1 MVLFHC
7 VDNFMSK
14 IHKREEN
21 RDNEL
26 ELYGKEKRMRNL
38 FPAKKCFVILFGFI
52 LMSIFSYGTDETV
65 SFDSERWQL
74 GPTSRI
80 EEFMGRKALTL
91 TGTAFLKDVEFE
103 NGVVEVDLAF
113 KEGTVFPTVIFRRQ
127 DEANYEEFYMR
138 PHKSG
143 QSDALQYTPVF
154 NGLSA
159 WQLYYGEG
167 CTNTWT
173 FSTNE
178 WIHIKLEIAGTQ
190 ARVFIGENK
199 SPALVINDLKHGRT
213 KGGLG
218 LKVTG
223 PIGLA
228 YFADFKYRD
237 DDSLE
242 FEPPI
247 TTETPFGMITEW
259 ELSQAFEYNLLDL
272 ESYPSQHILKKVEWK
287 SVVSEPSG
295 LVNVS
300 RYVRKGPVVPGI
312 VLARTMISAD
322 RERLIELQFG
332 YSDLVSIF
340 LNGRLLFWG
349 NSVYQSR
356 DPSFQGRVS
365 LFDSLFLPIKKGDN
379 ELLLLLAE
387 STGGWGF
394 MCRDGSAFYQD
405 KSLTKLWD
413 LSHELSY
420 PETVLYDK
428 GRDVLYISNLYSD
441 GTQFISKVNLD
452 GEIENREWIKGLIQ
466 PTGMAIH
473 KDKLF
478 VVERANLVEI
488 DLLSGQIVKKYAAPS
503 PGFLNDIA
511 VDGEGNIYISD
522 GRSGQIL
529 KFSSGQ
535 FSTWK
540 SGEELIQL
548 NGLHYS
554 NGKLYAGFSSD
565 ASLRSMDLSSG
576 EMRTI
581 AKLDPGAIVDGIETD
596 EKGNILVSDYNGKIF
611 SVSPEGQKSLLL
623 DLTAPKHYCAN
634 FAYIP
639 GKNLLIIPTLVDN
652 RIIAFKWSPK

>member
-1 MVLFHC
+1 
-7 VDNFMSK
+7 
-14 IHKREEN
+14 
-21 RDNEL
+21 
-26 ELYGKEKRMRNL
+26 MRNI
-38 FPAKKCFVILFGFI
+38 FSAKKCFVALVGLI
-52 LMSIFSYGTDETV
+52 LMSIFSYGTEETI

-103 NGVVEVDLAF
+103 NGVVEMDLAF
-113 KEGTVFPTVIFRRQ
+113 KEGRVFPTIIFRRQ
-127 DEANYEEFYMR
+127 DEANYEEFYVR

-143 QSDALQYTPVF
+143 KPDALQYTPVF

-173 FSTNE
+173 FTTNE
-178 WIHIKLEIAGTQ
+178 WIHIKLEIAGIQ

-199 SPALVINDLKHGRT
+199 NPALEINDLKLGCTR
-213 KGGLG
+213 GGLG
-218 LKVTG
+218 LKVVG

-228 YFADFKYRD
+228 YFADFKYRH

-242 FEPPI
+242 FEPP
-247 TTETPFGMITEW
+247 TKAETPFGMITEW

-272 ESYPSQHILKKVEWK
+272 KNYPSQHILKKVEWK

-312 VLARTMISAD
+312 VLARTMVSAD
-322 RERLIELQFG
+322 KEKLIELQFG

-349 NSVYQSR
+349 YSAYQSR
-356 DPSFQGRVS
+356 DPFFQGRVG
-365 LFDSLFLPIKKGDN
+365 LFDSLFLPLRKGDN

-394 MCRDGSAFYQD
+394 KCRNGSAVYQD

-413 LSHELSY
+413 LPHELSY

-428 GRDVLYISNLYSD
+428 DRDVLYISNLYSD
-441 GTQFISKVNLD
+441 GTQFISRVNLD
-452 GEIENREWIKGLIQ
+452 GEIENREWIKGLIR

-488 DLLSGQIVKKYAAPS
+488 DLLSGQIVKKHAAPS

-511 VDGEGNIYISD
+511 MDSEGNIYISD
-522 GRSGQIL
+522 GRSGKIL
-529 KFSSGQ
+529 KFSNGQ

-540 SGEELIQL
+540 SGEELIQV

-554 NGKLYAGFSSD
+554 NGKLYVGFSSD
-565 ASLRSMDLSSG
+565 ASLRSIDLSSG
-576 EMRTI
+576 EIRTL
-581 AKLDPGAIVDGIETD
+581 AKLDPGAVVDGIETD

-611 SVSPEGQKSLLL
+611 SVSPEGQKTLLL

-639 GKNLLIIPTLVDN
+639 EKNLLIIPTLVDN
-652 RIIAFKWSPK
+652 RIIAFKRSLK

>member
-1 MVLFHC
+1 M
-7 VDNFMSK
+7 K
-14 IHKREEN
+14 
-21 RDNEL
+21 
-26 ELYGKEKRMRNL
+26 NL
-38 FPAKKCFVILFGFI
+38 FQTKKFVLILLGFI
-52 LMSIFSYGTDETV
+52 LMSVFSYGTEETV

-74 GPTSRI
+74 GPASRI

-113 KEGTVFPTVIFRRQ
+113 KEGTIFPTIIFRRQ
-127 DEANYEEFYMR
+127 DEANYEEFYVR

-143 QSDALQYTPVF
+143 KPDALQYTPVF

-167 CTNTWT
+167 CTNAWT
-173 FSTNE
+173 FPTNE
-178 WIHIKLEIAGTQ
+178 WVHIKLEIAGTQ
-190 ARVFIGENK
+190 ARVFMGEDRTP
-199 SPALVINDLKHGRT
+199 SLVINDLRLGRI

-228 YFADFKYRD
+228 YFADFKYRH

-242 FEPPI
+242 FEPPVKP
-247 TTETPFGMITEW
+247 ETPFGTITEW
-259 ELSQAFEYNLLDL
+259 EVSQAFEYSSLDL
-272 ESYPSQHILKKVEWK
+272 KRYPPQDILKKVEWK
-287 SVVSEPSG
+287 SAVSEPSG

-300 RYVRKGPVVPGI
+300 RYARKNPVVPGI
-312 VLARTMISAD
+312 VLAKTTISAD
-322 RERLIELQFG
+322 KEKLMELQFG

-349 NSVYQSR
+349 YSVFQSR
-356 DPSFQGRVS
+356 DPFFQGRVG
-365 LFDSLFLPIKKGDN
+365 LFDSLFLPLKKGNN
-379 ELLLLLAE
+379 ELLLVLAE
-387 STGGWGF
+387 SMGGWGF
-394 MCRDGSAFYQD
+394 MCREGSAVYQD
-405 KSLTKLWD
+405 KSLTELWN
-413 LSHELSY
+413 LSHKLSY

-428 GRDVLYISNLYSD
+428 DRDVLYISNYISG
-441 GTQFISKVNLD
+441 GTQFISKVKLN
-452 GEIENREWIKGLIQ
+452 GEIENREWIKGLIR

-473 KDKLF
+473 QDKLF
-478 VVERANLVEI
+478 VVERANLAEI
-488 DLLSGQIVKKYAAPS
+488 DIKTGEIVKRHSVPK

-511 VDGEGNIYISD
+511 ADSEGNIYISD
-522 GRSGQIL
+522 GQRGQIL

-540 SGEELIQL
+540 SGEEFIQV

-554 NGKLYAGFSSD
+554 KGKLYAGFSSD
-565 ASLRSMDLSSG
+565 ASLRSIDLSSG
-576 EMRTI
+576 EVTTI
-581 AKLDPGAIVDGIETD
+581 TKLDPGAVVDGIETD
-596 EKGNILVSDYNGKIF
+596 KKGNILVSDFNGKVY

-623 DLTAPKHYCAN
+623 DSTAPRQYCAN

-639 GKNLLIIPTLVDN
+639 GKNMLIIPTLSDN
-652 RIIAFKWSPK
+652 RIIAFNRNLK

>member
-1 MVLFHC
+1 M
-7 VDNFMSK
+7 K
-14 IHKREEN
+14 
-21 RDNEL
+21 
-26 ELYGKEKRMRNL
+26 NL
-38 FPAKKCFVILFGFI
+38 FQTKKCLAILFGFI
-52 LMSIFSYGTDETV
+52 LMGVFSYGADETV

-91 TGTAFLKDVEFE
+91 TGTVSLKDVEFE
-103 NGVVEVDLAF
+103 NGVIEVDLAF
-113 KEGTVFPTVIFRRQ
+113 KEGRIFPTIIFRRQ
-127 DEANYEEFYMR
+127 DEANYEEFYVR

-143 QSDALQYTPVF
+143 QPDALQYTPVF

-167 CTNTWT
+167 CTNAWT
-173 FSTNE
+173 FSPNE
-178 WIHIKLEIAGTQ
+178 WVHIKLEIAGTQ
-190 ARVFIGENK
+190 ARVFIGESN
-199 SPALVINDLKHGRT
+199 SPALVINDLRLGRI

-228 YFADFKYRD
+228 YFADFKYRHD
-237 DDSLE
+237 NSLE
-242 FEPPI
+242 FDPPVK
-247 TTETPFGMITEW
+247 TETPFGMITGW
-259 ELSQAFEYNLLDL
+259 DLSQAFEYSFLDL
-272 ESYPSQHILKKVEWK
+272 KHYPPQDKLKEVEWK
-287 SVVSEPSG
+287 SVSSEPSG

-312 VLARTMISAD
+312 VLARTTIPAD
-322 RERLIELQFG
+322 REKLMELQFG

-349 NSVYQSR
+349 YSVFQSR
-356 DPSFQGRVS
+356 DPFFQGRVG
-365 LFDSLFLPIKKGDN
+365 LFDSLFLPLEKGDN
-379 ELLLLLAE
+379 ELFLVLAE
-387 STGGWGF
+387 SMGGWGF
-394 MCRDGSAFYQD
+394 MCRDGSAVYQD
-405 KSLTKLWD
+405 KSLTEIWA

-428 GRDVLYISNLYSD
+428 GRDVLYISNYISD
-441 GTQFISKVNLD
+441 GAQYLSKVKLN
-452 GEIENREWIKGLIQ
+452 GEIERREWIKGLIQ
-466 PTGMAIH
+466 PTGMAMH

-478 VVERANLVEI
+478 VVERANLVEVDI
-488 DLLSGQIVKKYAAPS
+488 KSGEIVKRHAAPS
-503 PGFLNDIA
+503 AGFMNDIA
-511 VDGEGNIYISD
+511 VDSEGNIYVSD
-522 GRSGQIL
+522 GQRGQIL

-540 SGEELIQL
+540 SGAELIQV
-548 NGLHYS
+548 NGLHYA

-565 ASLRSMDLSSG
+565 ASLRSIDMSSG
-576 EMRTI
+576 EITTV

-596 EKGNILVSDYNGKIF
+596 ERGNILVSDFNGKLY
-611 SVSPEGQKSLLL
+611 SVSPEGQKTLLL

-639 GKNLLIIPTLVDN
+639 GKNMLIIPTLSDN
-652 RIIAFKWSPK
+652 RVIAFKRSSK

>member
-1 MVLFHC
+1 MINLFQTKKCCVVLF
-7 VDNFMSK
+7 V
-14 IHKREEN
+14 
-21 RDNEL
+21 
-26 ELYGKEKRMRNL
+26 
-38 FPAKKCFVILFGFI
+38 FI
-52 LMSIFSYGTDETV
+52 LMSVFSFGIEETV

-74 GPTSRI
+74 GPACRT
-80 EEFMGRKALTL
+80 EEFLGRKALTL

-103 NGVVEVDLAF
+103 NGVVEVDLCF
-113 KEGTVFPTVIFRRQ
+113 KEGRVFPTIIFRRQ
-127 DEANYEEFYMR
+127 DEANYEEFYVR

-143 QSDALQYTPVF
+143 QPDALQYTPSF

-159 WQLYYGEG
+159 WQLYYGDG
-167 CTNTWT
+167 YTNAWT
-173 FSTNE
+173 FSPNE

-190 ARVFIGENK
+190 ARVYIGEGK
-199 SPALVINDLKHGRT
+199 SPALEINDLKLGRT
-213 KGGLG
+213 RGGLG

-228 YFADFKYRD
+228 YFADFKYRH

-247 TTETPFGMITEW
+247 KTETPFGMITEW
-259 ELSQAFEYNLLDL
+259 QLSQAFEYSLVDL
-272 ESYPSQHILKKVEWK
+272 KSYPPQDILKKVEWE
-287 SVVSEPSG
+287 SVSSEPSG

-300 RYVRKGPVVPGI
+300 RYIRKGPVVPGI
-312 VLARTMISAD
+312 VLARTIIPAN
-322 RERLIELQFG
+322 REKLMELQFG

-349 NSVYQSR
+349 YSVFQSR
-356 DPSFQGRVS
+356 DPFFQGRVG
-365 LFDSLFLPIKKGDN
+365 LFDSLFLPLKKGDN
-379 ELLLLLAE
+379 ELLLVLAE
-387 STGGWGF
+387 SMGGWGF
-394 MCRDGSAFYQD
+394 MCRDGSAVYQY
-405 KSLTKLWD
+405 KSLTELWD

-428 GRDVLYISNLYSD
+428 DRDVLYISNYLSD
-441 GTQFISKVNLD
+441 GIQFISKVKLN

-488 DLLSGQIVKKYAAPS
+488 DIKSGQIVQKHAAPA

-511 VDGEGNIYISD
+511 VDSEGNIYITD
-522 GRSGQIL
+522 GRKGQIL

-540 SGEELIQL
+540 SGEELIQV

-554 NGKLYAGFSSD
+554 HGKLYVGFSSD
-565 ASLRSMDLSSG
+565 ASLRSIDLSSG
-576 EMRTI
+576 EIKTI
-581 AKLDPGAIVDGIETD
+581 AKLDPGAVVDGIETD
-596 EKGNILVSDYNGKIF
+596 EKGNLLVSDFNGKVF
-611 SVSPEGQKSLLL
+611 SVTPEGQKSLLL

-639 GKNLLIIPTLVDN
+639 GKNLLIIPTLSDN
-652 RIIAFKWSPK
+652 RVIAFKRSPR